1 MTIFLHEPFAN
12 LDIQDDPSNRRLLEA
27 SRSILKM
34 IFAITATSLDL
45 SLISRADFGLH
56 TAARTLVLV
65 LRHAVRTG
73 DTSAGTEE
81 QLRSEV
87 EVFRLAFIAHGKR

>member
-1 MTIFLHEPFAN
+1 MTIYLHEPFAN
-12 LDIQDDPSNRRLLEA
+12 LELPDDPSNQRLLDA

-34 IFAITATSLDL
+34 IFAITSTCLDL

-56 TAARTLVLV
+56 TAARTLVFFLK
-65 LRHAVRTG
+65 HAVRTG